1 MPPDTDPLD
10 MLVVVLLLF
19 GAVPVIVF
27 HTGVLVLMSV
37 LFKDHDA
44 KQSGKENHSQSLKH

>member
-1 MPPDTDPLD
+1 